1 MSSQSSSTLKVVV
14 VDDHSIVRVGLRM
27 LLDTWSEIELVGEGR
42 DGVEAVEL
50 VEALSPDI
58 VLMDIAMPII
68 DGIEASRRIRAF
80 NKDVRIIMLTSHTDV
95 KVIQASL
102 AAGVNGYCLK
112 DVSDDRLKRA
122 IMSVVEGDVWLDARA
137 SKDILRIACGDQ
149 PTDSKEVSAAADK
162 PDEEAADSE
171 DKTYGSLS
179 SREMEVLRLLVQ
191 GLTNKEI
198 GKKLFITRDTVKTH
212 IRHIMEKLAVNDR
225 TEAAVKA
232 VRCNMV

>member
-1 MSSQSSSTLKVVV
+1 MSPQSSSTLKVVI

-27 LLDTWSEIELVGEGR
+27 LLDTWPEIELVGEGK
-42 DGVEAVEL
+42 DGVQALEL
-50 VEALSPDI
+50 VEALSPDV
-58 VLMDIAMPII
+58 VLMDIAMPLI

-80 NKDVRIIMLTSHTDV
+80 NRDVRIIMLTSHTDI

-122 IMSVVEGDVWLDARA
+122 ILSVLEGDVWLDARV
-137 SKDILRIACGDQ
+137 SKDILRLACGDQ
-149 PTDSKEVSAAADK
+149 PTGSIEISAAG
-162 PDEEAADSE
+162 EEAAESQ
-171 DKTYGSLS
+171 DKTYGNLS
-179 SREMEVLRLLVQ
+179 SREMEVLGLLVQ

-198 GKKLFITRDTVKTH
+198 GEKLFITRDTVKTH
-212 IRHIMEKLAVNDR
+212 IRHIMEKLAVSDR

-232 VRCNMV
+232 VRCNIV

>member
-1 MSSQSSSTLKVVV
+1 MSAESSSILRVLV

-27 LLDTWSEIELVGEGR
+27 LLDTWSDIELVGEGK
-42 DGVEAVEL
+42 DGAEAIEL

-58 VLMDIAMPII
+58 VLMDIAMPTI
-68 DGIEASRRIRAF
+68 DGIEASRRIRTF
-80 NKDVRIIMLTSHTDV
+80 NKDVRIIMLTSHTDIE
-95 KVIQASL
+95 VIQASL

-112 DVSDDRLKRA
+112 DVSDERLRRA
-122 IMSVVEGDVWLDARA
+122 ILSVVEGDVWLDARA
-137 SKDILRIACGDQ
+137 SKDILRIACGEQ
-149 PTDSKEVSAAADK
+149 SVGKNEICTATEKANEERADT
-162 PDEEAADSE
+162 E

-212 IRHIMEKLAVNDR
+212 IRHIMEKLAVSDR

-232 VRCNMV
+232 VRSNMV